1 MIITL
6 NELRRSFADLDAAE
20 LDRWIGNRWIRPEG
34 RPGAYVFHEIDVARV
49 HLIVELREM
58 AIDDEALPL
67 VLSLLDQLYG
77 VRRQMKLLYKAID
90 AQPEEVR
97 QTLLVAVRAN
107 AAPTDGADADP
118 EGDGA

>member
-1 MIITL
+1 MMTL

-20 LDRWIGNRWIRPEG
+20 LDRWIDNRWIRPEG
-34 RPGAYVFHEIDVARV
+34 RPGAYVFHEIDVARARLV
-49 HLIVELREM
+49 AELREL

-77 VRRQMKLLYKAID
+77 VRRQMKLLYKAIN

-97 QTLLVAVRAN
+97 RALLVAVSAS
-107 AAPTDGADADP
+107 AAPMDGADADP
-118 EGDGA
+118 ERGGA

>member
-1 MIITL
+1 MITL
-6 NELRRSFADLDAAE
+6 NELRRSFTDLDAAE
-20 LDRWIGNRWIRPEG
+20 LDRWIDNRWIRPEG

-49 HLIVELREM
+49 NLVAELRDL
-58 AIDDEALPL
+58 AVDDEALPL

-97 QTLLVAVRAN
+97 RTLLVAIRAG
-107 AAPTDGADADP
+107 AAPMDGAGADP